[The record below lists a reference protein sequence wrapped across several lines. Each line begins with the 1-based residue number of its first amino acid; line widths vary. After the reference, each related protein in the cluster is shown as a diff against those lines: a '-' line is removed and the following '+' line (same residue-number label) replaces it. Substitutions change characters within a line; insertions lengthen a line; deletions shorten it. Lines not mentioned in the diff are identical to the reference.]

1 MRALHV
7 SNAFARRVAK
17 TTSPKEF
24 ARELRKQKRE
34 KRYKPSFAF
43 EEEVENSVVFLD
55 TSQHTTE
62 EEDEMQRIK
71 EQEEYERELELCREM
86 IEEDERDER
95 VALRRY
101 YHERANVAS
110 TLEEFD
116 YGESSL
122 RGIYGDVLRIIID
135 MMDLGD
141 YITPDWL
148 NMFARDRLR
157 SESWN
162 YYIYTNMLYDRVP
175 YANAPR
181 WLLDRLIDHVSGC
194 CLSLRKYPT
203 YSRWCDVAYILQFL
217 HGEEIRRAFLKYTYV
232 EDTHPNLSRD
242 FF

>member
-43 EEEVENSVVFLD
+43 EEEVENSIVFLD

-62 EEDEMQRIK
+62 EEDEMRRIR
-71 EQEEYERELELCREM
+71 EQEDYERELELCRQM

-122 RGIYGDVLRIIID
+122 RAIYSDVLRLIAD
-135 MMDLGD
+135 NMDLD
-141 YITPDWL
+141 YMTPEWL
-148 NMFARDRLR
+148 DLFARNRLQ
-157 SESWN
+157 SSAWDDH
-162 YYIYTNMLYDRVP
+162 IYTNMLYYYVP

-181 WLLDRLIDHVSGC
+181 WLLDRLIFHVGDQRIS
-194 CLSLRKYPT
+194 SIRTHPT
-203 YSRWCDVAYILQFL
+203 YSRWCDLAYILQFV
-217 HGEEIRRAFLKYTYV
+217 HGENIRKIFLKYAYV
-232 EDTHPNLSRD
+232 ENTHPRLNGN